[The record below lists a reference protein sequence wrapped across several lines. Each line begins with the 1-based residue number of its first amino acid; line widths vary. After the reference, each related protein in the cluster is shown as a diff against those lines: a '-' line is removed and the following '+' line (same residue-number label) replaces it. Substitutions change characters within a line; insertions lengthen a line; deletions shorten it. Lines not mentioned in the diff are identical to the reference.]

1 MREKT
6 RKLLLAAVMAA
17 LTVSLTAA
25 SLTYA
30 FTFAKYT
37 KEKSAGGVYGS
48 EIEYVG
54 AQVYGV
60 KTAEELSAAID
71 NGYSYI
77 EIDEDAKDPFDISDT
92 VADITADLV
101 LDLNGKT
108 IRRNSRNPVFNVL
121 EGVSVM
127 IVDGSE
133 TLSGGIRNPVGS
145 LFLVDGGTLTVAA
158 GTFESGPR
166 RESASVPGET
176 AAATLYCRDN
186 YSALAANPSARAQTA
201 EYATVPGVTSMPVLT
216 EDFYYE
222 TAWGDGSYIAAD
234 TYLIYSEEED
244 AENFNVLCDAASCDF
259 YYTYPLAEGRTAVVY
274 GYNDVLRAADPL
286 DAAQP
291 DAGLIEGVSWPYAVI
306 NMEEGNAHARAGK
319 FHTCFGKEYTYGIYS
334 RGGVLSVGV
343 ENSADNGIINFFAEG
358 SGTCIYGVGGKLT
371 VDCGTFVSQDG
382 DTVHVA
388 GNGEDELI
396 AVNRGVFEKTLLSD
410 AGRGT
415 AVIRGDGGKI
425 ALNRAEIHLK
435 GAFCAGVLSRGGT
448 IALGG
453 GTEIR
458 VSGAEGNLLSSTAV
472 SSEGGG
478 LIELSGT
485 VTIRSDSLGVT
496 ARGDIEVKSD
506 AEVFVGTADEKLRAT
521 GIYVNNGS
529 MTVEAGASV
538 SVYSQIDS
546 AWKWVDADGSPQ
558 ETFNQYNGVYVQGG
572 SLACYGELNVD
583 HTGVESDVQSGSA
596 DRMYR
601 DYIVKSYAVRVE
613 NAGENAVVEID
624 GGAIRNAV
632 GGGLFVSG
640 GSVVLGTENGGPT
653 IRTSGVAEEG
663 VSETV
668 FSSNVHHGNWQYAFP
683 KKGGPAVK
691 INGGSLSVYGG
702 SYEAGQGDGIAV
714 FGGERVQIFGGTF
727 VGRDSYWIDGSG
739 TYYGGSNGKARSG
752 PAASYAFKAYGGTT
766 EIYGGTFGTVA
777 AGEVGSGAYVTGD
790 SAEERARV
798 TVADGTFSVSNG
810 NDGGQMGFAVGP
822 YAEVTF
828 GTEQGTGPFLSG
840 IEAGL
845 TLEAHS
851 PDGGDSAG
859 ASAVTILGGTF
870 QSTWLKANMKE
881 GEDERNS
888 NGIYYNNPNATL
900 SVSGGKMFGAQDAG
914 LCLAAAP
921 MAGKVNIAGGELTG
935 QEDGIY
941 YAKAREKVNGGL
953 TISGGTF
960 TGITRS
966 GLYLNAQPR
975 SREYIILQGY
985 IYYYHIRLTGGT
997 FVGNPS
1003 KQYYWIGGNYW
1014 LDGAIAAHST
1024 RAGDGL
1030 GYDIGAGYLFDTTS
1044 YYADCY
1050 YDGSWH
1056 SVDNDTELNQSTAR
1070 ASRVIIRKK

>member
-6 RKLLLAAVMAA
+6 RKILLAAVMAA

-60 KTAEELSAAID
+60 KSAEELSAAID

-186 YSALAANPSARAQTA
+186 YSALAENPSARAQTE
-201 EYATVPGVTSMPVLT
+201 EYAAVGVTSMPVLT

-306 NMEEGNAHARAGK
+306 NMEEGNAHARAGE

-343 ENSADNGIINFFAEG
+343 ENSADNGIINFVAEG

-425 ALNRAEIHLK
+425 ALNRAEIHLE

-640 GSVVLGTENGGPT
+640 GSVVLGTETGGPT

-1056 SVDNDTELNQSTAR
+1056 SVDDDTELNQSTAR

>member
-60 KTAEELSAAID
+60 KSAEELSAAID

-176 AAATLYCRDN
+176 AEAMLYCRDN

-201 EYATVPGVTSMPVLT
+201 EYAAVGVTSMPVLT

-244 AENFNVLCDAASCDF
+244 AEKFNVLCDAASCDF

-306 NMEEGNAHARAGK
+306 NMEEGNAHARAGE

-343 ENSADNGIINFFAEG
+343 ENSADNDIINFVAEG
-358 SGTCIYGVGGKLT
+358 SGTCIYGVDGKLT

-640 GSVVLGTENGGPT
+640 GSVVLGTANGGPT

-668 FSSNVHHGNWQYAFP
+668 FSSNLHHGNWQYAFP

-739 TYYGGSNGKARSG
+739 TYYGGGNVTPRSG

-766 EIYGGTFGTVA
+766 EIYGGIFGTVA

-790 SAEERARV
+790 SEEERARM
-798 TVADGTFSVSNG
+798 TVAGGTFSVSDG
-810 NDGGQMGFAVGP
+810 NSGGQMGFAVGP

-840 IEAGL
+840 TEAGL

-870 QSTWLKANMKE
+870 QSTLIN
-881 GEDERNS
+881 DEEKRS
-888 NGIYYNNPNATL
+888 NGIYYNNPNAAL
-900 SVSGGKMFGAQDAG
+900 SVSGGTIFGAQDAG

-941 YAKAREKVNGGL
+941 YDESRNADGGL

-975 SREYIILQGY
+975 SGN
-985 IYYYHIRLTGGT
+985 YYHIRLSGGE
-997 FVGNPS
+997 FFGKPS
-1003 KQYYWIGGNYW
+1003 RQGVWGSYYWIN
-1014 LDGAIAAHST
+1014 GAIGAPAAWGGVSGVGNQT
-1024 RAGDGL
+1024 RV
-1030 GYDIGAGYLFDTTS
+1030 GYLLEANC
-1044 YYADCY
+1044 YAVCY
-1050 YDGSWH
+1050 YDGNSH
-1056 SVDNDTELNQSTAR
+1056 SADNDSRLSQSTAR
-1070 ASRVIIRKK
+1070 SETVIIQKG

>member
-1 MREKT
+1 M
-6 RKLLLAAVMAA
+6 
-17 LTVSLTAA
+17 
-25 SLTYA
+25 
-30 FTFAKYT
+30 
-37 KEKSAGGVYGS
+37 
-48 EIEYVG
+48 
-54 AQVYGV
+54 
-60 KTAEELSAAID
+60 
-71 NGYSYI
+71 
-77 EIDEDAKDPFDISDT
+77 
-92 VADITADLV
+92 
-101 LDLNGKT
+101 
-108 IRRNSRNPVFNVL
+108 
-121 EGVSVM
+121 
-127 IVDGSE
+127 
-133 TLSGGIRNPVGS
+133 
-145 LFLVDGGTLTVAA
+145 
-158 GTFESGPR
+158 
-166 RESASVPGET
+166 
-176 AAATLYCRDN
+176 
-186 YSALAANPSARAQTA
+186 
-201 EYATVPGVTSMPVLT
+201 
-216 EDFYYE
+216 
-222 TAWGDGSYIAAD
+222 
-234 TYLIYSEEED
+234 
-244 AENFNVLCDAASCDF
+244 
-259 YYTYPLAEGRTAVVY
+259 
-274 GYNDVLRAADPL
+274 LRAADPL

>member
-60 KTAEELSAAID
+60 KSAEELSAAID

-176 AAATLYCRDN
+176 ADATLYCRDN

-201 EYATVPGVTSMPVLT
+201 GYAAVGVTSMPVLT

-222 TAWGDGSYIAAD
+222 TAWRDGSYIAAD
-234 TYLIYSEEED
+234 TCLIYSEEED

-286 DAAQP
+286 DAALP

-306 NMEEGNAHARAGK
+306 NMEEGNAHARAGE

-343 ENSADNGIINFFAEG
+343 ENSADNDIINFVAEG

-425 ALNRAEIHLK
+425 ALNRAEIHLE

-458 VSGAEGNLLSSTAV
+458 VSGAEGSLLSSTAV

-613 NAGENAVVEID
+613 NAGKNAVVEID

-640 GSVVLGTENGGPT
+640 GSVVLGTANGGPT

-739 TYYGGSNGKARSG
+739 TYYGGGNVTPRSG

-840 IEAGL
+840 TEAGL

-870 QSTWLKANMKE
+870 QSTLIN
-881 GEDERNS
+881 DEEKRS
-888 NGIYYNNPNATL
+888 NGIYYNNPNAAL
-900 SVSGGKMFGAQDAG
+900 SVSGGTIFGAQDAG
-914 LCLAAAP
+914 LCLDAAP

-935 QEDGIY
+935 QADGIY
-941 YAKAREKVNGGL
+941 YEASRNADGGL

-975 SREYIILQGY
+975 SGN
-985 IYYYHIRLTGGT
+985 YYHIRLSGGE
-997 FVGNPS
+997 FSGKPS
-1003 KQYYWIGGNYW
+1003 RQGLGGSYYWIN
-1014 LDGAIAAHST
+1014 GAIGAPAAWGGVFGVGNQT
-1024 RAGDGL
+1024 RV
-1030 GYDIGAGYLFDTTS
+1030 GYLLEADC
-1044 YYADCY
+1044 YAVCY
-1050 YDGSWH
+1050 YDGNSH
-1056 SVDNDTELNQSTAR
+1056 SADNDSRLSQSTAR
-1070 ASRVIIRKK
+1070 SETVIIQKG

>member
-60 KTAEELSAAID
+60 KSAEELSAAID

-176 AAATLYCRDN
+176 ADATLYCRDN

-201 EYATVPGVTSMPVLT
+201 GYAAVGVTSMPVLT

-222 TAWGDGSYIAAD
+222 TAWRDGSYIAAD
-234 TYLIYSEEED
+234 TCLIYSEEED

-286 DAAQP
+286 DAALP

-306 NMEEGNAHARAGK
+306 NMEEGNAHARAGE

-343 ENSADNGIINFFAEG
+343 ENSADNDIINFVAEG

-425 ALNRAEIHLK
+425 ALNRAEIQLE

-458 VSGAEGNLLSSTAV
+458 VSGAEGSLLSSTAV

-613 NAGENAVVEID
+613 NAGKNAVVEID

-640 GSVVLGTENGGPT
+640 GSVVLGTANGGPT

-739 TYYGGSNGKARSG
+739 TYYGGGNVTPRSG

-840 IEAGL
+840 TEAGL

-859 ASAVTILGGTF
+859 ASAVTILGVTF
-870 QSTWLKANMKE
+870 QSTLIN
-881 GEDERNS
+881 DEEKRS
-888 NGIYYNNPNATL
+888 NGIYYNNPNAAL
-900 SVSGGKMFGAQDAG
+900 SVSGGTIFGAQDAG
-914 LCLAAAP
+914 LCLDAAP

-935 QEDGIY
+935 QADGIY
-941 YAKAREKVNGGL
+941 YEASRNADGGL

-975 SREYIILQGY
+975 SGN
-985 IYYYHIRLTGGT
+985 YYHIRLSGGE
-997 FVGNPS
+997 FSGKPS
-1003 KQYYWIGGNYW
+1003 RQGLGGSYYWIN
-1014 LDGAIAAHST
+1014 GAIGAPAAWGGVFGVGNQT
-1024 RAGDGL
+1024 RV
-1030 GYDIGAGYLFDTTS
+1030 GYLLEADC
-1044 YYADCY
+1044 YAVCY
-1050 YDGSWH
+1050 YDGNSH
-1056 SVDNDTELNQSTAR
+1056 SADNDSRLSQSTAR
-1070 ASRVIIRKK
+1070 SETVIIQKG

>member
-186 YSALAANPSARAQTA
+186 YSALAANPSARAQKA

-1044 YYADCY
+1044 YYGDCY

>member
-60 KTAEELSAAID
+60 KSAEELSAAID

-176 AAATLYCRDN
+176 ADATLYCRDN

-201 EYATVPGVTSMPVLT
+201 GYAAVGVTSMPVLT

-222 TAWGDGSYIAAD
+222 TAWRDGSYITAD
-234 TYLIYSEEED
+234 TCLIYLEEED

-286 DAAQP
+286 DAALP

-306 NMEEGNAHARAGK
+306 NMEEGNAHARAGE

-343 ENSADNGIINFFAEG
+343 ENSADNDIINFVAEG

-506 AEVFVGTADEKLRAT
+506 AEIFVGTADEKLRAT

-613 NAGENAVVEID
+613 NAGENAGENAVVEID

-640 GSVVLGTENGGPT
+640 GSVVLGTANGGPT

-668 FSSNVHHGNWQYAFP
+668 FSSNLHHGNWQYAFP

-691 INGGSLSVYGG
+691 IDGGSLSVYGG

-739 TYYGGSNGKARSG
+739 TYYGGGNVTPRSG

-766 EIYGGTFGTVA
+766 EIYGGIFGTVA

-790 SAEERARV
+790 SEEERARV
-798 TVADGTFSVSNG
+798 TVADGTFSVSDG
-810 NDGGQMGFAVGP
+810 NSGGQMGFAVGP

-840 IEAGL
+840 TEAGL

-870 QSTWLKANMKE
+870 QSTLIN
-881 GEDERNS
+881 DEEKRS
-888 NGIYYNNPNATL
+888 NGIYYNNPNAAL
-900 SVSGGKMFGAQDAG
+900 SVSGGKIFGAQNAG
-914 LCLAAAP
+914 LCLDAAP

-935 QEDGIY
+935 QADGIY
-941 YAKAREKVNGGL
+941 YDESRNADGGL

-975 SREYIILQGY
+975 SGN
-985 IYYYHIRLTGGT
+985 YYHIRLSGGE
-997 FVGNPS
+997 FSGKPS
-1003 KQYYWIGGNYW
+1003 RQGVWGSYYWIN
-1014 LDGAIAAHST
+1014 GAIGAPAAWGGVSGVGNQT
-1024 RAGDGL
+1024 RV
-1030 GYDIGAGYLFDTTS
+1030 GYLLETNC
-1044 YYADCY
+1044 YAVCY
-1050 YDGSWH
+1050 YDGNSH
-1056 SVDNDTELNQSTAR
+1056 SADNDSRLSQSTAR
-1070 ASRVIIRKK
+1070 SETVIIQKG

>member
-37 KEKSAGGVYGS
+37 KETSAGGVYGS

-60 KTAEELSAAID
+60 KSAEELSAAID

-176 AAATLYCRDN
+176 AAAALYCRDN

-201 EYATVPGVTSMPVLT
+201 GYAAVGVTSMPALT

-222 TAWGDGSYIAAD
+222 TAWRDGSYIAAD

-286 DAAQP
+286 DAALP

-306 NMEEGNAHARAGK
+306 NMEEGNAHARAGE

-343 ENSADNGIINFFAEG
+343 ENSADNGIINFVAEG

-425 ALNRAEIHLK
+425 ALNRAEIHLE

-538 SVYSQIDS
+538 SVYSQIDG

-640 GSVVLGTENGGPT
+640 GSVVLGTANGGPT

-668 FSSNVHHGNWQYAFP
+668 FSSNLHHGNWQYAFP

-739 TYYGGSNGKARSG
+739 TYYGGGNVTPRSG

-790 SAEERARV
+790 SEEERARV
-798 TVADGTFSVSNG
+798 TVADGTFSVSDG
-810 NDGGQMGFAVGP
+810 NNGGQMGFAVGP

-840 IEAGL
+840 TEAGL

-870 QSTWLKANMKE
+870 QSTLIN
-881 GEDERNS
+881 DEEKRS

-900 SVSGGKMFGAQDAG
+900 SVSGGTIFGAQNAG
-914 LCLAAAP
+914 LCLDAAP

-935 QEDGIY
+935 QADGIY
-941 YAKAREKVNGGL
+941 YEASRNADGGL

-975 SREYIILQGY
+975 SGN
-985 IYYYHIRLTGGT
+985 YYHIRLSGGE
-997 FVGNPS
+997 FSGKPS
-1003 KQYYWIGGNYW
+1003 RQGVWGSYYWIN
-1014 LDGAIAAHST
+1014 GAIGAPAAWGGVSGVGNQT
-1024 RAGDGL
+1024 RV
-1030 GYDIGAGYLFDTTS
+1030 GYLLEANC
-1044 YYADCY
+1044 YAVCY
-1050 YDGSWH
+1050 YDGNSH
-1056 SVDNDTELNQSTAR
+1056 SADNDSRLSQSTAR
-1070 ASRVIIRKK
+1070 SETVIIQKG

>member
-1 MREKT
+1 M
-6 RKLLLAAVMAA
+6 
-17 LTVSLTAA
+17 
-25 SLTYA
+25 
-30 FTFAKYT
+30 
-37 KEKSAGGVYGS
+37 
-48 EIEYVG
+48 
-54 AQVYGV
+54 
-60 KTAEELSAAID
+60 
-71 NGYSYI
+71 
-77 EIDEDAKDPFDISDT
+77 
-92 VADITADLV
+92 
-101 LDLNGKT
+101 
-108 IRRNSRNPVFNVL
+108 
-121 EGVSVM
+121 
-127 IVDGSE
+127 
-133 TLSGGIRNPVGS
+133 
-145 LFLVDGGTLTVAA
+145 AA

-176 AAATLYCRDN
+176 ADATLYCRDN

-201 EYATVPGVTSMPVLT
+201 GYAAVGVTSMPVLT

-222 TAWGDGSYIAAD
+222 TAWRDGSYIAAD
-234 TYLIYSEEED
+234 TCLIYSEEED

-286 DAAQP
+286 DAALP

-306 NMEEGNAHARAGK
+306 NMEEGNAHARAGE

-343 ENSADNGIINFFAEG
+343 ENSADNDIINFVAEG

-425 ALNRAEIHLK
+425 ALNRAEIHLE

-458 VSGAEGNLLSSTAV
+458 VSGAEGSLLSSTAV

-613 NAGENAVVEID
+613 NAGKNAVVEID

-640 GSVVLGTENGGPT
+640 GSVVLGTANGGPT

-739 TYYGGSNGKARSG
+739 TYYGGGNVTPRSG

-840 IEAGL
+840 TEAGL

-870 QSTWLKANMKE
+870 QSTLIN
-881 GEDERNS
+881 DEEKRS
-888 NGIYYNNPNATL
+888 NGIYYNNPNAAL
-900 SVSGGKMFGAQDAG
+900 SVSGGTIFGAQDAG
-914 LCLAAAP
+914 LCLDAAP

-935 QEDGIY
+935 QADGIY
-941 YAKAREKVNGGL
+941 YEASRNADGGL

-975 SREYIILQGY
+975 SGN
-985 IYYYHIRLTGGT
+985 YYHIRLSGGE
-997 FVGNPS
+997 FSGKPS
-1003 KQYYWIGGNYW
+1003 RQGLGGSYYWIN
-1014 LDGAIAAHST
+1014 GAIGAPAAWGGVFGVGNQT
-1024 RAGDGL
+1024 RV
-1030 GYDIGAGYLFDTTS
+1030 GYLLEADC
-1044 YYADCY
+1044 YAVCY
-1050 YDGSWH
+1050 YDGNSH
-1056 SVDNDTELNQSTAR
+1056 SADNDSRLSQSTAR
-1070 ASRVIIRKK
+1070 SETVIIQKG

>member
-921 MAGKVNIAGGELTG
+921 MAGNVNIAGGELTG

>member
-186 YSALAANPSARAQTA
+186 YSALAANPSARAQKA